1 MIEGAAADIYI
12 YRERV
17 YLLEK
22 QWDLGRCSS
31 ELRSEIARKEH
42 PRDFRL
48 KVPLETA
55 PSLFPCLE
63 YEFSS
68 PLRQVFAGGTFTTYA
83 VARQV
88 FRKCSTLNV
97 NLNSERCD
105 ARNRSF
111 DGGSFKK
118 NLSSNKYH
126 FFPLL
131 NNFLPN
137 AYELSYQ
144 PRILLDIFFLSI
156 FFLRRISKIR
166 VRSGKI
172 SSQWWR
178 DNSGKFQT
186 FERTFPTFWHLI
198 ITIISFGN

>member
-137 AYELSYQ
+137 AYELSHQ

-156 FFLRRISKIR
+156 FFLRRISKDTRTIW
-166 VRSGKI
+166 K
-172 SSQWWR
+172 
-178 DNSGKFQT
+178 N
-186 FERTFPTFWHLI
+186 FEPMMTR
-198 ITIISFGN
+198 

>member
-137 AYELSYQ
+137 AYELSHQ
-144 PRILLDIFFLSI
+144 PRILTTFFSLYLLSSSNFKRYAYDLEKFRANDDEI
-156 FFLRRISKIR
+156 TRGNFK
-166 VRSGKI
+166 RS
-172 SSQWWR
+172 SEH
-178 DNSGKFQT
+178 FQHFDT
-186 FERTFPTFWHLI
+186 W
-198 ITIISFGN
+198 